1 MIIFTDKIA
10 ELQGRKEGREV
21 KVGLATE
28 ARYFYLLHSILT
40 SSGAQPA
47 PDPMDTMASFLRG
60 KMPGERS

>member
-1 MIIFTDKIA
+1 VVKW
-10 ELQGRKEGREV
+10 QSYKEGREV
-21 KVGLATE
+21 RVELTAG

-47 PDPMDTMASFLRG
+47 SDPTDTTASFLRD